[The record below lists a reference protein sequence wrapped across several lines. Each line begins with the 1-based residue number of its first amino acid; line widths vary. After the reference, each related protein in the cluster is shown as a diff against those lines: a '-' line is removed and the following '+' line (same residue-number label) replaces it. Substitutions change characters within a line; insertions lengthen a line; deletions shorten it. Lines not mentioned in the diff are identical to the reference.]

1 MSPPAMIQVETRDGV
16 TSFRPGD
23 EVAGRAWWQLDRPP
37 SEVVAR
43 LFWYTQGK
51 GTQDVVVV
59 QEETFPAP
67 GGQDQRKF
75 SFRLPA
81 GPFSFSGQLISL
93 LWAVEVVAQPGEESA
108 RIEIVVSPTGDEIRV
123 VPMEEPGA

>member
-1 MSPPAMIQVETRDGV
+1 MIQVETRDGV

-37 SEVVAR
+37 DEVVAR
-43 LFWYTQGK
+43 LFWYTAGK

-75 SFRLPA
+75 SFRLPE
-81 GPFSFSGQLISL
+81 GPFSFSGRLISL
-93 LWAVEVVAQPGEESA
+93 LWAVEVVAQPGDESG
-108 RIEIVVSPTGDEIRV
+108 RVEIVVSPTGDELRL
-123 VPMEEPGA
+123 PPDGAPAP